1 MRSRDA
7 EAEDQRRQRTVL
19 VPFIDGVTQ
28 PLQKILRPL
37 NVRVVGKPRNWKW
50 SLQQKLKDR
59 TSRENDPGVVY
70 RLKCGHSVNNHTLE
84 KRDAQ
89 PVYASR
95 STLPT
100 SKADDLTCRLL
111 LSMRSSNNMPLI
123 STM

>member
-28 PLQKILRPL
+28 PLQRILRPL

-50 SLQQKLKDR
+50 LLQQKLKDR
-59 TSRENDPGVVY
+59 TSREIDPGVVY
-70 RLKCGHSVNNHTLE
+70 RLKCGDCGQAYIGETERTACARVKEHESYV
-84 KRDAQ
+84 
-89 PVYASR
+89 
-95 STLPT
+95 
-100 SKADDLTCRLL
+100 KADDLTCRLL
-111 LSMRSSNNMPLI
+111 LLRLQSSNSMPLI